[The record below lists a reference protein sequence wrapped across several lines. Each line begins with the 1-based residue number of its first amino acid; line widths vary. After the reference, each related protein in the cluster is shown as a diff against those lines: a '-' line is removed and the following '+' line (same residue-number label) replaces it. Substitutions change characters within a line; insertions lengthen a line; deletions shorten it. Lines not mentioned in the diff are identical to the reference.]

1 MTSRL
6 PARVYVAYALLMLMC
21 ALGVGLI
28 GLLLGGLGWAVVAAN
43 AAAVAAAVGGGL
55 WIRRRVISAR
65 AEEDRCMQEARDRGE
80 ALGTADAVQRALL
93 LYEAAVFP
101 LIPGSVNTDEQQAR
115 REIAYQLAA
124 FDSLPWQ
131 VRLLAAEALEVID
144 GGDVYAART
153 AMQALSAAVNNCR
166 YAM

>member
-6 PARVYVAYALLMLMC
+6 PVRVHVAYVLLVLAC
-21 ALGVGLI
+21 ASVAGLI
-28 GLLLGGLGWAVVAAN
+28 GLLLGGLGWAVVVAN
-43 AAAVAAAVGGGL
+43 VAVVAAAVGGGL
-55 WIRRRVISAR
+55 WIRHCVISVR
-65 AEEDRCMQEARDRGE
+65 AEEDRLMREARDRGE

-144 GGDVYAART
+144 GGDAHAART
-153 AMQALSAAVNNCR
+153 AMQALNASVNDFR
-166 YAM
+166 YAL